1 MKGGEAMKDI
11 LVRLAA
17 LILIGTMLY
26 NLPASLDGSMEFQDK
41 VVANHLE
48 ANKRI
53 LKGVRKDEYYEKE
66 Q

>member
-17 LILIGTMLY
+17 LILLGTMLY

-53 LKGVRKDEYYEKE
+53 LK
-66 Q
+66 